1 MTLLRLPV
9 VADLD
14 TLSSLMLTA
23 ALEEA
28 VFQVLIKLI
37 GMTMG
42 GITPYFQA

>member
-1 MTLLRLPV
+1 MTLLHLPM

-28 VFQVLIKLI
+28 EFQVLTKLI
-37 GMTMG
+37 GMTIAG
-42 GITPYFQA
+42 VTPYFQA

>member
-1 MTLLRLPV
+1 MTHLRLPV

-28 VFQVLIKLI
+28 EFQVLNQADRDDHGWSHTL
-37 GMTMG
+37 
-42 GITPYFQA
+42 FQA